1 MNNTIYAKLFRYMD
15 EKAIGLIDSL
25 ESDAPYVKFK
35 MKEDRA
41 YDNVIVYGDG
51 FVGGK
56 SAGLLFLTDLK
67 MKEKSFLSKI
77 HSDLIK
83 IPKSFLLRTSFYD
96 EFIYLNNLYKRVT
109 KKCSGKISPEEL
121 NIDFLE
127 AELPDSLMEALQ
139 DIIARAGELPLVVRS
154 SSLLEDNL
162 RYSFAGIYQSVFI
175 TNRGT
180 KSERLNEII
189 DAVKTV
195 YASTFKEN
203 AREYRIRNE
212 IGWAEEKMAILIQE
226 VIGRSH
232 RNSLYYPLISGVLFS
247 QNYYPWSDRIM
258 QNQGFV
264 RMVYGLGTQAVGRSR
279 AKVFSPFFPD
289 ISPVGPSLE
298 DIVHYSQIDFDA
310 IDLKKKSFVTV
321 PIKEGGHY
329 DSNIRLV
336 ASKIKE
342 DYLTEIISFL
352 RKNEQMVLTFN
363 KILSEKKPMDLTTL
377 LQDIVNNIEKITGI
391 PVDIE
396 FAVELSKGNRIQ
408 SNPGFY
414 IVQLRPLWVRSEH
427 RVINIPSSIDSKV
440 IIKSNGIMGNG
451 KFTDINCIIFVPNEV
466 FNLTNA
472 YEIAREV
479 GKVNSSLNGRR
490 CILIGP
496 GRWGTTHPELGIP
509 VRYGE
514 ISNAIMIVEVST
526 DQVTPELSYG
536 THFFGDLVSSNTIYA
551 PISPEKGDFIDRQ
564 YLDSF
569 KSEIDTKFVKLIE
582 TEKLTIFADGKNRKA
597 IVTI

>member
-1 MNNTIYAKLFRYMD
+1 MD
-15 EKAIGLIDSL
+15 NKSIGLIDSL
-25 ESDAPYVKFK
+25 ESDAPYINFE
-35 MKEDRA
+35 MKEDMA
-41 YDNVIVYGDG
+41 YDNILIYGKG

-56 SAGLLFLTDLK
+56 SAGLLFLTDIK
-67 MKEKSFLSKI
+67 MRNKSFGTMVN
-77 HSDLIK
+77 SDLIK
-83 IPKSFLLRTSFYD
+83 IPKSFVLKTSFYD
-96 EFIYLNNLYKRVT
+96 EFINLNNLYNSVT
-109 KKCSGKISPEEL
+109 KKCSGKISPKEL
-121 NIDFLE
+121 YTDFLE
-127 AELPDSLMEALQ
+127 AELPDSLIKALQ
-139 DIIARAGELPLVVRS
+139 DIISRAGELPLVVRS

-162 RYSFAGIYQSVFI
+162 RYSFAGIYHSVFI

-195 YASTFKEN
+195 YASTFEEN

-212 IGWAEEKMAILIQE
+212 INWVEEKMAILIQE
-226 VIGRSH
+226 VIGRNH

-247 QNYYPWSDRIM
+247 QNYYSWSDRIK

-264 RMVYGLGTQAVGRSR
+264 RMAYGLGTQAVGRSR

-298 DIVHYSQIDFDA
+298 DIVHYSQTDFDA
-310 IDLKKKSFVTV
+310 IDLEKKSFVTV
-321 PIKEGGHY
+321 PIDQAGQY
-329 DSNIRLV
+329 DSSIRFV

-342 DYLTEIISFL
+342 DYLTEITLSP
-352 RKNEQMVLTFN
+352 RKNEKIVLTFN
-363 KILSEKKPMDLTTL
+363 KILNIKKPLDLTTM

-396 FAVELSKGNRIQ
+396 FAVELKKDNRIQ

-427 RVINIPSSIDSKV
+427 RVINIPSLTDEGKV
-440 IIKSNGIMGNG
+440 IIKSDGIMGNG
-451 KFTDINCIIFVPNEV
+451 KFTGINHIIYVPSEV
-466 FNLTNA
+466 YNFTNA
-472 YEIAREV
+472 YKIAREV
-479 GKVNSSLNGRR
+479 GKVNNLLKGRK

-514 ISNAIMIVEVST
+514 ISNAIMIVEVAT

-551 PISPEKGDFIDRQ
+551 PISPEKGDFINKP

-569 KSEIDTKFVKLIE
+569 KSEIDAKFVKLIK
-582 TEKLTIFADGKNRKA
+582 TKKLTIYADGQNRKA
-597 IVTI
+597 LVTI

>member
-1 MNNTIYAKLFRYMD
+1 MHKN
-15 EKAIGLIDSL
+15 AIGLIDSL
-25 ESDAPYVKFK
+25 KSDAPYVTFK
-35 MKEDRA
+35 MKEDRS

-67 MKEKSFLSKI
+67 MEEKSFLSKS

-96 EFIYLNNLYKRVT
+96 EFMNLNKLYTRIT
-109 KKCSGKISPEEL
+109 KKCSGKIAPEEL
-121 NIDFLE
+121 YMDFLE
-127 AELPDSLMEALQ
+127 AELPDSQMEALQ
-139 DIIARAGELPLVVRS
+139 DIISLAGELPLVVRS

-195 YASTFKEN
+195 YASTFEEN
-203 AREYRIRNE
+203 AREYRIRNN
-212 IGWAEEKMAILIQE
+212 IDWAEEKMAILIQE
-226 VIGRSH
+226 VIGRNH

-247 QNYYPWSDRIM
+247 QNYYPWSERIK

-289 ISPVGPSLE
+289 NSPVGPSLE
-298 DIVHYSQIDFDA
+298 DIVHYSQTNFDA
-310 IDLKKKSFVTV
+310 IDLQKKSFVTV
-321 PIKEGGHY
+321 PVKEAVHY
-329 DSNIRLV
+329 DSSIRLV
-336 ASKIKE
+336 ASKIEE
-342 DYLTEIISFL
+342 DYLTEIISFP
-352 RKNEQMVLTFN
+352 RKNEQIILTFN
-363 KILSEKKPMDLTTL
+363 KILSIKKPIDVTSL

-396 FAVELSKGNRIQ
+396 FAVELSEGNRMQ

-427 RVINIPSSIDSKV
+427 KMINIPSSIEDKV

-451 KFTDINCIIFVPNEV
+451 KFTRINRIIYVSNEV

-479 GKVNSSLNGRR
+479 GKVNRFLNGRR
-490 CILIGP
+490 YILIGP

-514 ISNAIMIVEVST
+514 ISNAIMIVEVAT
-526 DQVTPELSYG
+526 DQVALELSYG
-536 THFFGDLVSSNTIYA
+536 THFFGDLVSSNIIYA
-551 PISPEKGDFIDRQ
+551 PIYPEKGDFIDKH

-569 KSEIDTKFVKLIE
+569 KSAIDTKFVKLIE
-582 TEKLTIFADGKNRKA
+582 TEKLTIFANGQNRKA